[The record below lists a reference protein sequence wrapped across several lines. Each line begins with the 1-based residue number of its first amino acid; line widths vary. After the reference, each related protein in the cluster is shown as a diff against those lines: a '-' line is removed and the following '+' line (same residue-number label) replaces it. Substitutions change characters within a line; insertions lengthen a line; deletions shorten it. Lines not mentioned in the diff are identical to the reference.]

1 MQRKKLFNVSGND
14 DITNRRMVGGN
25 VTNLFNLNNVKY
37 QWANKLYRLMMEN
50 FWIPEKVSLF
60 DDKRAYDELTP
71 AEQKAY
77 DGILSFLVFLDSIQT
92 NNLPNISDY
101 ITAPEVNLILAIQT
115 YQEAVH
121 SQSYAYIIESI
132 IPAAKR
138 EEIYNK
144 WREDKVLLERNK
156 YIAEIYQDFID
167 NRNDKNFARVL
178 VANFLLEG
186 LYFYN
191 GFNFFYNLAARSLM
205 IGTADEIK
213 YINRDELT
221 HCVIF
226 ANFLLE
232 GLYFYNGFN
241 FFYNL
246 AARSLMIG
254 TADEIKYI
262 NRDELTHCVIFANII
277 KEIRQERHDFFN
289 DDEIYEMFAKATEQE
304 INWSNHI
311 IGNRVMGIT
320 PETIEQYTK
329 FMANKRLKEIG
340 MQPLFEGFDSNPYK
354 QLENI
359 ADTNGAGSVKGNFFE
374 ANVSSYNQSTAIE
387 GWEEI

>member
-1 MQRKKLFNVSGND
+1 MQRKKLFNIDGND
-14 DITNRRMVGGN
+14 DVLQRKMIAGN

-71 AEQKAY
+71 AEQNAY

-132 IPAAKR
+132 IPAEKR
-138 EEIYNK
+138 ETIYDR
-144 WREDKVLLERNK
+144 WRDDKVLLERNK
-156 YIAEIYQDFID
+156 YIAEIYQKFID
-167 NRNDKNFARVL
+167 DRNDVNFARVL

-226 ANFLLE
+226 AN
-232 GLYFYNGFN
+232 
-241 FFYNL
+241 
-246 AARSLMIG
+246 
-254 TADEIKYI
+254 
-262 NRDELTHCVIFANII
+262 II
-277 KEIRQERHDFFN
+277 KEIRKERPQFFN
-289 DDEIYEMFAKATEQE
+289 DDEIYEMFRKATEQE
-304 INWSNHI
+304 IAWSNHI
-311 IGNRVMGIT
+311 IGDQTLGIT
-320 PETIEQYTK
+320 PQTIEQYTK

-340 MQPLFEGFDSNPYK
+340 LEPIYEGFNETPYK
-354 QLENI
+354 NLEKI
-359 ADTNGAGSVKGNFFE
+359 SDTNGEGNVKGNFFE
-374 ANVSSYNQSTAIE
+374 ANVSSYNQSTAVE
-387 GWEEI
+387 GWDEI

>member
-1 MQRKKLFNVSGND
+1 MKHYVLALSLLFVAGTAFGQKANVKTAKSALGDENPNFDEAFTAINAAMQDPTTKDDPETYDIAGKLYKKVYETEALKAA
-14 DITNRRMVGGN
+14 GGN
-25 VTNLFNLNNVKY
+25 AYDTV
-37 QWANKLYRLMMEN
+37 KLYNGALEM
-50 FWIPEKVSLF
+50 FKYFQICDEKAQLP
-60 DDKRAYDELTP
+60 DE
-71 AEQKAY
+71 K
-77 DGILSFLVFLDSIQT
+77 GKVR
-92 NNLPNISDY
+92 
-101 ITAPEVNLILAIQT
+101 
-115 YQEAVH
+115 
-121 SQSYAYIIESI
+121 
-132 IPAAKR
+132 K
-138 EEIYNK
+138 NK

-178 VANFLLEG
+178 V
-186 LYFYN
+186 
-191 GFNFFYNLAARSLM
+191 
-205 IGTADEIK
+205 
-213 YINRDELT
+213 
-221 HCVIF
+221 

>member
-1 MQRKKLFNVSGND
+1 MQRKRLFNTSGD
-14 DITNRRMVGGN
+14 DSLINRRIIKGN

-71 AEQKAY
+71 EEQKAY

-132 IPAAKR
+132 IPVEKRAA
-138 EEIYNK
+138 IYDK
-144 WREDKVLLERNK
+144 WCDDPVLLERNK
-156 YIAEIYQDFID
+156 YIADIYQQFID
-167 NRNDKNFARVL
+167 ERNDVNFARVL

-186 LYFYN
+186 VYFYN
-191 GFNFFYNLAARSLM
+191 GFNFFYNLASRSLM

-226 ANFLLE
+226 
-232 GLYFYNGFN
+232 
-241 FFYNL
+241 
-246 AARSLMIG
+246 S
-254 TADEIKYI
+254 
-262 NRDELTHCVIFANII
+262 NII
-277 KEIRQERHDFFN
+277 KEIRKENDTFFN
-289 DDEIYEMFAKATEQE
+289 DDEIYAMFRKAVEQE
-304 INWSNHI
+304 IAWSNHI
-311 IGNRVMGIT
+311 IGDKIIGIT
-320 PETIEQYTK
+320 PATIEQYTK
-329 FMANKRLKEIG
+329 FIANKRLKEIG
-340 MQPLFEGFDSNPYK
+340 LEPIYEGCDENPYK
-354 QLENI
+354 QLEKV
-359 ADTNGAGSVKGNFFE
+359 ADTNGEGNVKGNFFE
-374 ANVSSYNQSTAIE
+374 ANVSSYNQSTAVE
-387 GWEEI
+387 GWDEI

>member
-1 MQRKKLFNVSGND
+1 MKRKKLFNVEGND
-14 DITNRRMVGGN
+14 DVLQRKMIAGN
-25 VTNLFNLNNVKY
+25 STNLFNLNNVKY

-50 FWIPEKVSLF
+50 FWIPEKVSLY

-71 AEQKAY
+71 AEQNAY

-101 ITAPEVNLILAIQT
+101 ITAPEVNLVLAIQT

-132 IPAAKR
+132 IPAEKR
-138 EEIYNK
+138 ATIYDR
-144 WREDKVLLERNK
+144 WRDDKVLFERNK
-156 YIAEIYQDFID
+156 YIAEIYQNFVDD
-167 NRNDKNFARVL
+167 RSDVNFAKVL
-178 VANFLLEG
+178 V
-186 LYFYN
+186 
-191 GFNFFYNLAARSLM
+191 
-205 IGTADEIK
+205 
-213 YINRDELT
+213 
-221 HCVIF
+221 

-277 KEIRQERHDFFN
+277 KEIRKEQPQFFV
-289 DDEIYEMFAKATEQE
+289 DDEIYEMFKKATQQE
-304 INWSNHI
+304 IAWSNHI
-311 IGNRVMGIT
+311 IGDQVLGIT
-320 PETIEQYTK
+320 PQTIEQYTK

-340 MQPLFEGFDSNPYK
+340 LQPIYEGFDETPYK
-354 QLENI
+354 NLEKI
-359 ADTNGAGSVKGNFFE
+359 SDTNGEGNVKGNFFE
-374 ANVSSYNQSTAIE
+374 ANVSSYNQSTAVE
-387 GWEEI
+387 GWDEI

>member
-1 MQRKKLFNVSGND
+1 MNRKKLFNIEGD
-14 DITNRRMVGGN
+14 DNVLNRRMIAGN

-37 QWANKLYRLMMEN
+37 HWANKLYRLMMEN

-71 AEQKAY
+71 AEQNAY

-132 IPAAKR
+132 IPAEKR
-138 EEIYNK
+138 ETIYDR

-156 YIAEIYQDFID
+156 YIAEIYQKFID
-167 NRNDKNFARVL
+167 DRNDVNFARVL
-178 VANFLLEG
+178 
-186 LYFYN
+186 
-191 GFNFFYNLAARSLM
+191 
-205 IGTADEIK
+205 I
-213 YINRDELT
+213 
-221 HCVIF
+221 

-277 KEIRQERHDFFN
+277 KEIRKERPQFFH
-289 DDEIYEMFAKATEQE
+289 DDEIYEMFRKATEQE
-304 INWSNHI
+304 IAWSNHI
-311 IGNRVMGIT
+311 IGDQILGIT
-320 PETIEQYTK
+320 PQTIEQYTK

-340 MQPLFEGFDSNPYK
+340 LDSIYEGFNETPYK
-354 QLENI
+354 NLEKI
-359 ADTNGAGSVKGNFFE
+359 SDTNGEGNVKGNFFE
-374 ANVSSYNQSTAIE
+374 ANVSSYNQSTAVE
-387 GWEEI
+387 GWDDI

>member
-1 MQRKKLFNVSGND
+1 MQRKKLFNIEGND
-14 DITNRRMVGGN
+14 NIADRKMIAGN

-60 DDKRAYDELTP
+60 DDKRSYDELTP
-71 AEQKAY
+71 AEQNAY

-101 ITAPEVNLILAIQT
+101 ITAPEVNLILAIQA

-132 IPAAKR
+132 IPAEKR
-138 EEIYNK
+138 ETIYDR
-144 WREDKVLLERNK
+144 WREDKVLLERNQ
-156 YIAEIYQDFID
+156 YIADIYQKFID
-167 NRNDKNFARVL
+167 DRNDVNFARVL
-178 VANFLLEG
+178 
-186 LYFYN
+186 
-191 GFNFFYNLAARSLM
+191 
-205 IGTADEIK
+205 I
-213 YINRDELT
+213 
-221 HCVIF
+221 

-277 KEIRQERHDFFN
+277 KEIRKERPQFFN
-289 DDEIYEMFAKATEQE
+289 DEEIYEMFRKATEQE
-304 INWSNHI
+304 IAWSNHI
-311 IGNRVMGIT
+311 IGDQILGIT
-320 PETIEQYTK
+320 PQTIEQYTK

-340 MQPLFEGFDSNPYK
+340 LEPIYEGFNETPYK
-354 QLENI
+354 NLEKI
-359 ADTNGAGSVKGNFFE
+359 SDTNGEGNVKGNFFE
-374 ANVSSYNQSTAIE
+374 ANVSSYNQSTAVE
-387 GWEEI
+387 GWDEI

>member
-1 MQRKKLFNVSGND
+1 MQRKKLFNIEGND
-14 DITNRRMVGGN
+14 DVLQRKMIAGN

-50 FWIPEKVSLF
+50 FWIPEKVSLY
-60 DDKRAYDELTP
+60 DDKRCYDELTP
-71 AEQKAY
+71 SEQNAY

-101 ITAPEVNLILAIQT
+101 ITAPEVNLILTIQT

-132 IPAAKR
+132 IPAEKR
-138 EEIYNK
+138 ATIYDR

-156 YIAEIYQDFID
+156 YIAEIYQKFVDD
-167 NRNDKNFARVL
+167 RNDVNFARVL

-226 ANFLLE
+226 
-232 GLYFYNGFN
+232 
-241 FFYNL
+241 
-246 AARSLMIG
+246 S
-254 TADEIKYI
+254 
-262 NRDELTHCVIFANII
+262 NII
-277 KEIRQERHDFFN
+277 KEIRKERPQFFN
-289 DDEIYEMFAKATEQE
+289 DDEIYDMFRKATEQE
-304 INWSNHI
+304 IAWSNHI
-311 IGNRVMGIT
+311 IGDNILGIT
-320 PETIEQYTK
+320 PQTIEQYTK

-340 MQPLFEGFDSNPYK
+340 LNPIYEGFNETPYK
-354 QLENI
+354 NLEKI
-359 ADTNGAGSVKGNFFE
+359 SDTNGEGNVKGNFFE
-374 ANVSSYNQSTAIE
+374 ANVSSYNQSTAVE
-387 GWEEI
+387 GWDEI

>member
-1 MQRKKLFNVSGND
+1 MQRKKLFNIDGND
-14 DITNRRMVGGN
+14 DIADRKMIAGN

-71 AEQKAY
+71 HEQNAY

-101 ITAPEVNLILAIQT
+101 ITAPEVNLILAVQT

-132 IPAAKR
+132 IPAEKR
-138 EEIYNK
+138 AAIYDR

-156 YIAEIYQDFID
+156 YIADIYQKFVDD
-167 NRNDKNFARVL
+167 RNDVNFARVL
-178 VANFLLEG
+178 A
-186 LYFYN
+186 
-191 GFNFFYNLAARSLM
+191 
-205 IGTADEIK
+205 
-213 YINRDELT
+213 
-221 HCVIF
+221 

-277 KEIRQERHDFFN
+277 KEIRKERPQFFN
-289 DDEIYEMFAKATEQE
+289 DEEIYEMFRKAVEQE
-304 INWSNHI
+304 IAWSNHI
-311 IGNRVMGIT
+311 IGDRILGIT
-320 PETIEQYTK
+320 PQTIEQYTK

-340 MQPLFEGFDSNPYK
+340 LEPVYEGYDETPYK
-354 QLENI
+354 NLEKI
-359 ADTNGAGSVKGNFFE
+359 SDTNGEGSVKGNFFE
-374 ANVSSYNQSTAIE
+374 ANVSSYNQSTAVE
-387 GWEEI
+387 GWDEI

>member
-213 YINRDELT
+213 YINRE
-221 HCVIF
+221 
-226 ANFLLE
+226 
-232 GLYFYNGFN
+232 
-241 FFYNL
+241 
-246 AARSLMIG
+246 
-254 TADEIKYI
+254 
-262 NRDELTHCVIFANII
+262 IFANII

>member
-1 MQRKKLFNVSGND
+1 MNRKKLFNIEGND
-14 DITNRRMVGGN
+14 DVLQRKMIAGN

-71 AEQKAY
+71 AEQNAY

-132 IPAAKR
+132 IPAEKR
-138 EEIYNK
+138 ETIYDR
-144 WREDKVLLERNK
+144 WRDDKVLLERNK
-156 YIAEIYQDFID
+156 YIADIYQKFVDD
-167 NRNDKNFARVL
+167 RNDVNFARVL
-178 VANFLLEG
+178 
-186 LYFYN
+186 
-191 GFNFFYNLAARSLM
+191 
-205 IGTADEIK
+205 I
-213 YINRDELT
+213 
-221 HCVIF
+221 

-277 KEIRQERHDFFN
+277 KEIRKERPQFFN
-289 DDEIYEMFAKATEQE
+289 DDEICEMFRKATEQE
-304 INWSNHI
+304 IAWSNHI
-311 IGNRVMGIT
+311 IGDQVLGIT
-320 PETIEQYTK
+320 PQTIEQYTK

-340 MQPLFEGFDSNPYK
+340 LEPIYEGFDETPYK
-354 QLENI
+354 NLEKI
-359 ADTNGAGSVKGNFFE
+359 SDTNGEGNVKGNFFE
-374 ANVSSYNQSTAIE
+374 ANVSSYNQSTAVE
-387 GWEEI
+387 GWDEI

>member
-1 MQRKKLFNVSGND
+1 MQRKKLFNIEGND
-14 DITNRRMVGGN
+14 DVLQRKMIAGN

-50 FWIPEKVSLF
+50 FWIPEKVSLY
-60 DDKRAYDELTP
+60 DDKRCYDELTP
-71 AEQKAY
+71 SEQNAY

-132 IPAAKR
+132 IPAEKR
-138 EEIYNK
+138 ATIYDR

-156 YIAEIYQDFID
+156 YIAEIYQKFVDD
-167 NRNDKNFARVL
+167 RNDVNFARVL

-226 ANFLLE
+226 
-232 GLYFYNGFN
+232 
-241 FFYNL
+241 
-246 AARSLMIG
+246 S
-254 TADEIKYI
+254 
-262 NRDELTHCVIFANII
+262 NII
-277 KEIRQERHDFFN
+277 KEIRKERPQFFN
-289 DDEIYEMFAKATEQE
+289 DDEIYDMFRKATEQE
-304 INWSNHI
+304 IAWSNHI
-311 IGNRVMGIT
+311 IGDQVLGIT
-320 PETIEQYTK
+320 PQTIEQYTK

-340 MQPLFEGFDSNPYK
+340 LNPIYEGFNETPYK
-354 QLENI
+354 NLEKI
-359 ADTNGAGSVKGNFFE
+359 SDTNGEGNVKGNFFE
-374 ANVSSYNQSTAIE
+374 ANVSSYNQSTAVE
-387 GWEEI
+387 GWDEI

>member
-1 MQRKKLFNVSGND
+1 MQRKRLFNTSGD
-14 DITNRRMVGGN
+14 DSLINRRIIKGN

-71 AEQKAY
+71 EEQKAY

-132 IPAAKR
+132 IPVEKRAA
-138 EEIYNK
+138 IYDK
-144 WREDKVLLERNK
+144 WRDDPVLLERNK
-156 YIAEIYQDFID
+156 YIADIYQQFID
-167 NRNDKNFARVL
+167 ERNDVNFARVL

-186 LYFYN
+186 VYFYN
-191 GFNFFYNLAARSLM
+191 GFNFFYNLASRSLM

-226 ANFLLE
+226 
-232 GLYFYNGFN
+232 
-241 FFYNL
+241 
-246 AARSLMIG
+246 S
-254 TADEIKYI
+254 
-262 NRDELTHCVIFANII
+262 NII
-277 KEIRQERHDFFN
+277 KEIRKENDTFFN
-289 DDEIYEMFAKATEQE
+289 DDEIYAMFRKAVEQE
-304 INWSNHI
+304 IAWSNHI
-311 IGNRVMGIT
+311 IGDKIIGIT
-320 PETIEQYTK
+320 PATIEQYTK
-329 FMANKRLKEIG
+329 FIANKRLKEIG
-340 MQPLFEGFDSNPYK
+340 LEPIYEGCDENPYK
-354 QLENI
+354 QLEKV
-359 ADTNGAGSVKGNFFE
+359 ADTNGEGNVKGNFFE
-374 ANVSSYNQSTAIE
+374 ANVSSYNQSTAVE
-387 GWEEI
+387 GWDEI

>member
-14 DITNRRMVGGN
+14 DIGNRRMVGGN

-60 DDKRAYDELTP
+60 DDKRAYDELSS
-71 AEQKAY
+71 AEQTAY

-132 IPAAKR
+132 IPADRR
-138 EEIYNK
+138 EAVYNK
-144 WREDKVLLERNK
+144 WREDEVLLERNK
-156 YIAEIYQDFID
+156 YIAEIYQDFIE
-167 NRNDKNFARVL
+167 NRNDKNFSRVL
-178 VANFLLEG
+178 V
-186 LYFYN
+186 
-191 GFNFFYNLAARSLM
+191 
-205 IGTADEIK
+205 
-213 YINRDELT
+213 
-221 HCVIF
+221 

-289 DDEIYEMFAKATEQE
+289 DEEIYEMFAKAVEQE

-311 IGNRVMGIT
+311 IGDKIMGIS
-320 PETIEQYTK
+320 PATIEQYTK

-340 MQPLFEGFDSNPYK
+340 LNPVYDGFERNPYQ

>member
-1 MQRKKLFNVSGND
+1 MQRKKLFNVGGND
-14 DITNRRMVGGN
+14 DIANRWMVGGN

-60 DDKRAYDELTP
+60 DDKRAYDELTA
-71 AEQKAY
+71 AEQTAY

-101 ITAPEVNLILAIQT
+101 ITAPEVNLVLAIQT

-138 EEIYNK
+138 EDIYNK
-144 WREDKVLLERNK
+144 WREDRILLERNK
-156 YIAEIYQDFID
+156 YIAEVYQDFID

-178 VANFLLEG
+178 
-186 LYFYN
+186 
-191 GFNFFYNLAARSLM
+191 
-205 IGTADEIK
+205 I
-213 YINRDELT
+213 
-221 HCVIF
+221 

-277 KEIRQERHDFFN
+277 REIRQERHDFFN
-289 DDEIYEMFAKATEQE
+289 DEEIYEMFARATEQE

-311 IGNRVMGIT
+311 IGNQVMGIT
-320 PETIEQYTK
+320 PATIEQYTK

-340 MQPLFEGFDSNPYK
+340 LQPLYEGFDTNPYR

>member
-226 ANFLLE
+226 AN
-232 GLYFYNGFN
+232 
-241 FFYNL
+241 
-246 AARSLMIG
+246 
-254 TADEIKYI
+254 
-262 NRDELTHCVIFANII
+262 II

-320 PETIEQYTK
+320 R
-329 FMANKRLKEIG
+329 KRL
-340 MQPLFEGFDSNPYK
+340 SNIPN
-354 QLENI
+354 LWL
-359 ADTNGAGSVKGNFFE
+359 TNV
-374 ANVSSYNQSTAIE
+374 
-387 GWEEI
+387 

>member
-14 DITNRRMVGGN
+14 DIANRRMVGGN

-156 YIAEIYQDFID
+156 YIAEIYPFADD
-167 NRNDKNFARVL
+167 RNGRRN
-178 VANFLLEG
+178 
-186 LYFYN
+186 
-191 GFNFFYNLAARSLM
+191 
-205 IGTADEIK
+205 
-213 YINRDELT
+213 
-221 HCVIF
+221 
-226 ANFLLE
+226 
-232 GLYFYNGFN
+232 
-241 FFYNL
+241 
-246 AARSLMIG
+246 
-254 TADEIKYI
+254 
-262 NRDELTHCVIFANII
+262 
-277 KEIRQERHDFFN
+277 
-289 DDEIYEMFAKATEQE
+289 
-304 INWSNHI
+304 
-311 IGNRVMGIT
+311 
-320 PETIEQYTK
+320 
-329 FMANKRLKEIG
+329 
-340 MQPLFEGFDSNPYK
+340 
-354 QLENI
+354 
-359 ADTNGAGSVKGNFFE
+359 
-374 ANVSSYNQSTAIE
+374 
-387 GWEEI
+387 

>member
-1 MQRKKLFNVSGND
+1 MKRKKLFNVEGND
-14 DITNRRMVGGN
+14 DVLQRKMIAGN
-25 VTNLFNLNNVKY
+25 STNLFNLNNVKY

-50 FWIPEKVSLF
+50 FWIPEKVSLY

-71 AEQKAY
+71 AEQNAY

-132 IPAAKR
+132 IPAEKR
-138 EEIYNK
+138 ATIYDR
-144 WREDKVLLERNK
+144 WRDDKVLFERNK
-156 YIAEIYQDFID
+156 YIAEIYQNFVDD
-167 NRNDKNFARVL
+167 RSDVNFAKVL
-178 VANFLLEG
+178 V
-186 LYFYN
+186 
-191 GFNFFYNLAARSLM
+191 
-205 IGTADEIK
+205 
-213 YINRDELT
+213 
-221 HCVIF
+221 

-277 KEIRQERHDFFN
+277 KEIRKEQPQFFV
-289 DDEIYEMFAKATEQE
+289 DDEIYEMFKKATQQE
-304 INWSNHI
+304 IAWSNHI
-311 IGNRVMGIT
+311 IGDQVLGIT
-320 PETIEQYTK
+320 PQTIEQYTK

-340 MQPLFEGFDSNPYK
+340 LQLIYEGFDETPYK
-354 QLENI
+354 NLEKI
-359 ADTNGAGSVKGNFFE
+359 SDTNGEGNVKGNFFE
-374 ANVSSYNQSTAIE
+374 ANVSSYNQSTAVE
-387 GWEEI
+387 GWDEI

>member
-1 MQRKKLFNVSGND
+1 MQRKKLFNVEGND
-14 DITNRRMVGGN
+14 ELINRRMVGGN

-60 DDKRAYDELTP
+60 DDKRAYAELTP
-71 AEQKAY
+71 DEQTAY

-132 IPAAKR
+132 IPADKR
-138 EEIYNK
+138 ASIYDK
-144 WREDKVLLERNK
+144 WREDPVLLERNK
-156 YIAEIYQDFID
+156 YIAEIYQDFIE

-178 VANFLLEG
+178 IANFLLEG
-186 LYFYN
+186 
-191 GFNFFYNLAARSLM
+191 
-205 IGTADEIK
+205 
-213 YINRDELT
+213 
-221 HCVIF
+221 V
-226 ANFLLE
+226 
-232 GLYFYNGFN
+232 YFYNGFN

-277 KEIRQERHDFFN
+277 KEIRSEHSTFFV
-289 DDEIYEMFAKATEQE
+289 DDEIYEMFAKAVEQE

-311 IGNRVMGIT
+311 IGNRILGIT
-320 PETIEQYTK
+320 PQTIEQYTK
-329 FMANKRLKEIG
+329 FIANKRLKDIG
-340 MQPLFEGFDSNPYK
+340 LKPLYDGFDTNPYAA
-354 QLENI
+354 LENI
-359 ADTNGAGSVKGNFFE
+359 ADTNGKGSVKGNFFE

-387 GWEEI
+387 GWDEI

>member
-14 DITNRRMVGGN
+14 DIANRRMVGGN

-167 NRNDKNFARVL
+167 NRNDKNFAQVL
-178 VANFLLEG
+178 V
-186 LYFYN
+186 
-191 GFNFFYNLAARSLM
+191 
-205 IGTADEIK
+205 
-213 YINRDELT
+213 
-221 HCVIF
+221 

-277 KEIRQERHDFFN
+277 KEIMKENSGFFN
-289 DDEIYEMFAKATEQE
+289 LDEVYAMFDKAVEQE
-304 INWSNHI
+304 IAWSNHI
-311 IGNRVMGIT
+311 IGRNIIGIT
-320 PETIEQYTK
+320 EKTIEEYTK
-329 FMANKRLKEIG
+329 FIANKRLKDLG
-340 MQPLFEGFDSNPYK
+340 LKPRYEGFDQNPYK
-354 QLENI
+354 QLEKV
-359 ADTNGAGSVKGNFFE
+359 ADTNGEGNVKGNFFE
-374 ANVSSYNQSTAIE
+374 ANVSSYNQSTAVE
-387 GWEEI
+387 GWDEI

>member
-1 MQRKKLFNVSGND
+1 MQRKKLFNIDGND
-14 DITNRRMVGGN
+14 DVLQRKMIAGN

-71 AEQKAY
+71 AEQNAY

-132 IPAAKR
+132 IPAEKR
-138 EEIYNK
+138 ETIYDR

-156 YIAEIYQDFID
+156 YIAEIYQKFID
-167 NRNDKNFARVL
+167 DRNDVNFARVL

-226 ANFLLE
+226 
-232 GLYFYNGFN
+232 
-241 FFYNL
+241 
-246 AARSLMIG
+246 S
-254 TADEIKYI
+254 
-262 NRDELTHCVIFANII
+262 NII
-277 KEIRQERHDFFN
+277 KEIRKERPQFFN
-289 DDEIYEMFAKATEQE
+289 DDEIYEMFRKATEQE
-304 INWSNHI
+304 IAWSNHI
-311 IGNRVMGIT
+311 IGDQILGIT
-320 PETIEQYTK
+320 PQTIEQYTK

-340 MQPLFEGFDSNPYK
+340 LEPIYEGFNETPYK
-354 QLENI
+354 NLEKI
-359 ADTNGAGSVKGNFFE
+359 SDTNGEGNVKGNFFE
-374 ANVSSYNQSTAIE
+374 ANVSSYNQSTAVE
-387 GWEEI
+387 GWDEI

>member
-1 MQRKKLFNVSGND
+1 MNRKKLFNIEGND
-14 DITNRRMVGGN
+14 DVLQRKMIAGN

-71 AEQKAY
+71 AEQNAY

-132 IPAAKR
+132 IPAEKR
-138 EEIYNK
+138 ETIYDR
-144 WREDKVLLERNK
+144 WRDDKVLLERNK
-156 YIAEIYQDFID
+156 YIADIYQKFVDD
-167 NRNDKNFARVL
+167 RNDVNFARVL

-226 ANFLLE
+226 AN
-232 GLYFYNGFN
+232 
-241 FFYNL
+241 
-246 AARSLMIG
+246 
-254 TADEIKYI
+254 
-262 NRDELTHCVIFANII
+262 II
-277 KEIRQERHDFFN
+277 KEIRKERPQFFN
-289 DDEIYEMFAKATEQE
+289 DDEICKMFRKATEQE
-304 INWSNHI
+304 IAWSNHI
-311 IGNRVMGIT
+311 IGDQVLGIT
-320 PETIEQYTK
+320 PQTIEQYTK

-340 MQPLFEGFDSNPYK
+340 LEPIYEGFDETPYK
-354 QLENI
+354 NLEKI
-359 ADTNGAGSVKGNFFE
+359 SDTNGEGNVKGNFFE
-374 ANVSSYNQSTAIE
+374 ANVSSYNQSTAVE
-387 GWEEI
+387 GWDEI

>member
-221 HCVIF
+221 HCVI
-226 ANFLLE
+226 LPILSKKS
-232 GLYFYNGFN
+232 
-241 FFYNL
+241 
-246 AARSLMIG
+246 ARKGMIFSMMTRFMKCLPKQPSRKSTG
-254 TADEIKYI
+254 A
-262 NRDELTHCVIFANII
+262 II
-277 KEIRQERHDFFN
+277 LS
-289 DDEIYEMFAKATEQE
+289 A
-304 INWSNHI
+304 
-311 IGNRVMGIT
+311 IG
-320 PETIEQYTK
+320 
-329 FMANKRLKEIG
+329 
-340 MQPLFEGFDSNPYK
+340 
-354 QLENI
+354 
-359 ADTNGAGSVKGNFFE
+359 
-374 ANVSSYNQSTAIE
+374 
-387 GWEEI
+387 

>member
-226 ANFLLE
+226 AN
-232 GLYFYNGFN
+232 
-241 FFYNL
+241 
-246 AARSLMIG
+246 
-254 TADEIKYI
+254 
-262 NRDELTHCVIFANII
+262 II

-359 ADTNGAGSVKGNFFE
+359 ADTNGAGSVKGKIGR
-374 ANVSSYNQSTAIE
+374 AHV
-387 GWEEI
+387 